1 MKRVTIQLPES
12 DELMMSNGQD
22 ESYEHIRAL
31 VRDLHITR
39 NVARP
44 EHLDS
49 SSGNHH
55 RSHSAAVSMQPV
67 ATCENVS
74 LAQKLIV
81 HQLCPS
87 VNGPRRATID
97 STDLYIE
104 EEDETSDTN
113 TSSLDISP
121 MTSTSMQCTKR
132 TQNGHYSAK
141 GSNTFDGNLSIPSV
155 VITDVNEPVDL
166 ITSTQRRFSQLY
178 SGLRRFST
186 SHTVGIWQKS
196 NQTYTYWPHLDQ
208 QHAIE
213 LCVWSD
219 RCT

>member
-12 DELMMSNGQD
+12 DESMMSNGQD
-22 ESYEHIRAL
+22 ESYEHIKVL

-44 EHLDS
+44 EHLDNP
-49 SSGNHH
+49 SGDPD
-55 RSHSAAVSMQPV
+55 RSHAAASTVSMQPMT
-67 ATCENVS
+67 ACEHVS

-87 VNGPRRATID
+87 ANGPRRATID
-97 STDLYIE
+97 TTDFYIE

-113 TSSLDISP
+113 TSSLDMSP
-121 MTSTSMQCTKR
+121 MTPTSMQCAKR
-132 TQNGHYSAK
+132 IQNGHYSGK
-141 GSNTFDGNLSIPSV
+141 GSNTLDGNLSIPSV

-186 SHTVGIWQKS
+186 SYTVGKWQ
-196 NQTYTYWPHLDQ
+196 
-208 QHAIE
+208 
-213 LCVWSD
+213 
-219 RCT
+219 